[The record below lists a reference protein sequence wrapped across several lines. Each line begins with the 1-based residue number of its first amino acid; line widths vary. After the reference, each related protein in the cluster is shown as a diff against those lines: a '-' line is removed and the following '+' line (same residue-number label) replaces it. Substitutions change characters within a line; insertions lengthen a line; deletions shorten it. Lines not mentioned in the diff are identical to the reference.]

1 MSNSLSLEALRNPWK
16 KPETKPSNI
25 LSPPLIRT
33 NLLLR
38 LAAGSMARKPF
49 LPLTFP
55 MVSIPFRRPLK
66 ISSML
71 PLRFLV
77 GGATSPVTNNRNPS
91 GHGNSFV

>member
-1 MSNSLSLEALRNPWK
+1 MSNSLSLEALRHPWK

-33 NLLLR
+33 NLLFR
-38 LAAGSMARKPF
+38 AGGMARKLF